1 MDIDELD
8 LSKRELLD
16 LMQLVHDALLVKTDQ
31 ELTPLLLQLK
41 NLIPCEHIIVGMGE
55 TNIAGHLQNVV
66 KIINISYPTDWLS
79 RYQEK
84 NYAAVDP
91 VLRTHAHRFGTQLW
105 SETFANATSKLE
117 LAFIE
122 DARAFGLGQGI
133 TIGQPNKRK
142 LLGSLFSFSGKEM
155 GSHKRHQMLL
165 EYVLPHLHLALMR
178 TAYTSESE
186 FQALSPREREVLQWL
201 MEGKTNWETAR
212 ILSITERTVK
222 FHVQNVLAK
231 LHSSTRGHAIALAIE
246 LGLIG
251 SSISSQETEYA
262 LKYLR
267 DETDSNRELPL
278 PIQPGRAEDESSHPR
293 VRKETP

>member
-91 VLRTHAHRFGTQLW
+91 VLKTHARRFGTQLW

-133 TIGQPNKRK
+133 TIGQLNKRK
-142 LLGSLFSFSGKEM
+142 LLGSLFSFSGEEM

-165 EYVLPHLHLALMR
+165 KYVLPHLHLALMR

-278 PIQPGRAEDESSHPR
+278 PIQPGRAVDESSDPR